1 MTEFKFD
8 LYYIGKCM
16 TQNEKKNIS
25 NAAFAVYVVHLS
37 CLFILPLFVHLA
49 SIRILLFH
57 STVNT
62 WKKYGTYNDTFMLV
76 MHALPFSA
84 KGNNLALEPF
94 PISMY
99 GLIHL

>member
-1 MTEFKFD
+1 
-8 LYYIGKCM
+8 M
-16 TQNEKKNIS
+16 TQNEKKKKKFKCGICRLCGPP
-25 NAAFAVYVVHLS
+25 F
-37 CLFILPLFVHLA
+37 LFVHLA

-62 WKKYGTYNDTFMLV
+62 WQKYGAYNDTFMLV